1 MTEYKPSVP
10 LLSHQVCDAFA
21 SAYENTDTT
30 REERER
36 LFWEWLNAEKAKAW
50 HEGALD
56 GFAYSGEGWNGEYMS
71 GIGKP
76 DTCDIERGNASVW
89 HNPYE
94 RKA

>member
-56 GFAYSGEGWNGEYMS
+56 GFAYSGEGWNGEWA
-71 GIGKP
+71 GGPEP
-76 DTCDIERGNASVW
+76 DVEAIVNDMP
-89 HNPYE
+89 NPYGKE
-94 RKA
+94 E